1 MERYSKIFYSVIKKN
16 KGVYFLMKQSKVLI
30 PTKKEAPSDA
40 EALSHKMMI
49 RAGYIYQVSAGV
61 WSYLPLAY
69 RVIRKVENIIRDEMD
84 KAGAVEM
91 LMPGLLPADL
101 WKESGRYE
109 SYGDNLFKLKD
120 RRDRDFILGPTHEET
135 FTEVLRDSIK
145 SYKKLP
151 LVVYQLQDKFR
162 DEDRPRYGILRGKE
176 FEMLDGY
183 SFSADQEGL
192 DEAYNNQAKAYR
204 NIFDR
209 IGLNYKVILA
219 DSGTMG
225 GKNSQE
231 FSAPAEVGEDI
242 IAYTDGDYAANIEKA
257 ESKFTGVQ
265 QTAAP
270 APIEKK
276 ATPGAHTVDEAAES
290 LDLDPNQVIKTML
303 YIAKMS
309 EDEYQPVLV
318 LMRGDDEVNEAKVTN
333 ALDCEELELATEEDA
348 EKYLNAHPGSLGPV
362 GVGEEVKILADN
374 YVKVLVNMACGANED
389 GYHYVNAN
397 IDRDFRVDQFGDFRN
412 VKEGEIAPDGQPLKF
427 TPGIEIGHIFKLG
440 THYSSK
446 LGAQV
451 LDSNGR
457 LTDVIMGSYG
467 IGVTRLLSAVAEQN
481 ADENGLVWPDS
492 IAPFD
497 VHVIPVNAKKE
508 DQMAMAD
515 KIDQQLTEAG
525 YEVLVDD
532 RKERAGVKF
541 ADSDLIGIPIRVTV
555 GKKAQ
560 DGIVEIKIRKTG
572 ETVEVKQEELVNTV
586 GILLKQL
593 NEEKNK

>member
-1 MERYSKIFYSVIKKN
+1 
-16 KGVYFLMKQSKVLI
+16 MKQSKVLI

-257 ESKFTGVQ
+257 ESKFVGVQ

-290 LDLDPNQVIKTML
+290 LDLDPNQVIKSML

-333 ALDCEELELATEEDA
+333 TIDCEELELATEEDA

-362 GVGEEVKILADN
+362 GVSEEVKILADN

-389 GYHYVNAN
+389 GYHYINAN

-412 VKEGEIAPDGQPLKF
+412 VKEGEIAPDGKPLKF

-586 GILLKQL
+586 EILLKQL

>member
-1 MERYSKIFYSVIKKN
+1 
-16 KGVYFLMKQSKVLI
+16 MKQSKVLI

-257 ESKFTGVQ
+257 ESKFVGVQ

-290 LDLDPNQVIKTML
+290 LDLDPNQVIKSML
-303 YIAKMS
+303 YMAKIS

-318 LMRGDDEVNEAKVTN
+318 LMRGNDEVNEAKVTN
-333 ALDCEELELATEEDA
+333 AIDCEELELATEEDA

-412 VKEGEIAPDGQPLKF
+412 VKEGEIAPDGKPLKF

>member
-1 MERYSKIFYSVIKKN
+1 
-16 KGVYFLMKQSKVLI
+16 MKQSKVLI

-69 RVIRKVENIIRDEMD
+69 RVIRKVENIIRNEMD

-192 DEAYNNQAKAYR
+192 DEAYNNQAKACR

-290 LDLDPNQVIKTML
+290 LDLDPNQVIKSML

-412 VKEGEIAPDGQPLKF
+412 VKEGEIAPDGKPLKF

>member
-1 MERYSKIFYSVIKKN
+1 
-16 KGVYFLMKQSKVLI
+16 MKQSKVLI

-257 ESKFTGVQ
+257 ESKFVGVQ

-290 LDLDPNQVIKTML
+290 LDLDPNQVIKSIL

-333 ALDCEELELATEEDA
+333 AIDCEELELATEEDA

-389 GYHYVNAN
+389 GYHYINAN

-412 VKEGEIAPDGQPLKF
+412 VKEGEIAPDGKPLKF

>member
-1 MERYSKIFYSVIKKN
+1 
-16 KGVYFLMKQSKVLI
+16 MKQSKVLI

-257 ESKFTGVQ
+257 ESKFVGVQ

-290 LDLDPNQVIKTML
+290 LDLDPNQVIKSML

-389 GYHYVNAN
+389 GYHYINAN

-412 VKEGEIAPDGQPLKF
+412 VKEGEIAPDGKPLKF

-481 ADENGLVWPDS
+481 ADENGLVWPNS

>member
-1 MERYSKIFYSVIKKN
+1 MR
-16 KGVYFLMKQSKVLI
+16 QSKVLI

-40 EALSHKMMI
+40 EALSHQMMV

-69 RVIRKVENIIRDEMD
+69 RVIRKVENIIREEMD
-84 KAGAVEM
+84 RADAVEM
-91 LMPGLLPADL
+91 MMPGLLPADL

-109 SYGDNLFKLKD
+109 TYGDNLFKLKD

-135 FTEVLRDSIK
+135 FTEVIRDSIK

-176 FEMLDGY
+176 FEMLDAY
-183 SFSADQEGL
+183 SFSADQAGL
-192 DEAYNNQAKAYR
+192 DEAYDKQARAYR

-209 IGLNYKVILA
+209 VGLNYKVILA

-231 FSAPAEVGEDI
+231 FSAPAKVGEDI
-242 IAYTDGDYAANIEKA
+242 IAYTDGTYAANIEKA
-257 ESKFTGVQ
+257 TSKFTGVQ
-265 QTAAP
+265 QTAEP
-270 APIEKK
+270 AELTKK
-276 ATPGAHTVDEAAES
+276 ATPGAHSVDEAAES
-290 LDLDPNQVIKTML
+290 LGIPADQILKAMFFM
-303 YIAKMS
+303 AKMS
-309 EDEYQPVLV
+309 EDEYQPVMV
-318 LMRGDDEVNEAKVTN
+318 LMRGNDEVNEAKVKN
-333 ALDCEELELATEEDA
+333 ALDCEDLTLADEEDA
-348 EKYLNAHPGSLGPV
+348 VKYLGAHPGSLGPV
-362 GVGEEVKILADN
+362 GVGEDVQILADN
-374 YVKVLVNMACGANED
+374 YVKVLVNMACGANDD
-389 GYHYVNAN
+389 GHHYINAN
-397 IDRDFRVDQFGDFRN
+397 INRDFRVDQFGDFRN

-427 TPGIEIGHIFKLG
+427 TPGIEVGHIFKLG
-440 THYSSK
+440 THYSEK

-451 LDSNGR
+451 LDNNGR
-457 LTDVIMGSYG
+457 LVDVIMGSYG

-497 VHVIPVNAKKE
+497 VHVIPVNAKKD

-515 KIDQQLTEAG
+515 ELDKQLTAAG

-541 ADSDLIGIPIRVTV
+541 ADSDLIGLPIRITI
-555 GKKAQ
+555 GKKAA
-560 DGIVEIKIRKTG
+560 DGIVEVKIRKTG
-572 ETVEVKQEELVNTV
+572 ETIEVKQEEVVNTV

-593 NEEKNK
+593 NGEAK

>member
-1 MERYSKIFYSVIKKN
+1 
-16 KGVYFLMKQSKVLI
+16 
-30 PTKKEAPSDA
+30 
-40 EALSHKMMI
+40 
-49 RAGYIYQVSAGV
+49 
-61 WSYLPLAY
+61 
-69 RVIRKVENIIRDEMD
+69 
-84 KAGAVEM
+84 
-91 LMPGLLPADL
+91 
-101 WKESGRYE
+101 
-109 SYGDNLFKLKD
+109 
-120 RRDRDFILGPTHEET
+120 
-135 FTEVLRDSIK
+135 
-145 SYKKLP
+145 
-151 LVVYQLQDKFR
+151 
-162 DEDRPRYGILRGKE
+162 
-176 FEMLDGY
+176 
-183 SFSADQEGL
+183 
-192 DEAYNNQAKAYR
+192 
-204 NIFDR
+204 
-209 IGLNYKVILA
+209 
-219 DSGTMG
+219 
-225 GKNSQE
+225 
-231 FSAPAEVGEDI
+231 
-242 IAYTDGDYAANIEKA
+242 
-257 ESKFTGVQ
+257 
-265 QTAAP
+265 
-270 APIEKK
+270 
-276 ATPGAHTVDEAAES
+276 
-290 LDLDPNQVIKTML
+290 
-303 YIAKMS
+303 
-309 EDEYQPVLV
+309 
-318 LMRGDDEVNEAKVTN
+318 
-333 ALDCEELELATEEDA
+333 
-348 EKYLNAHPGSLGPV
+348 
-362 GVGEEVKILADN
+362 
-374 YVKVLVNMACGANED
+374 MACGSILD

-412 VKEGEIAPDGQPLKF
+412 VKEGEIAPDGKPLKF

>member
-1 MERYSKIFYSVIKKN
+1 
-16 KGVYFLMKQSKVLI
+16 MKQSKVLI

-290 LDLDPNQVIKTML
+290 LDLNPNQVIKSML

-374 YVKVLVNMACGANED
+374 YVKILVNMACGANED

>member
-1 MERYSKIFYSVIKKN
+1 MRQSKI
-16 KGVYFLMKQSKVLI
+16 LI

-40 EALSHKMMI
+40 EALSHKMMV

-84 KAGAVEM
+84 KADAVEM
-91 LMPGLLPADL
+91 MMPALLPADL

-135 FTEVLRDSIK
+135 FTEVIRDSIK

-183 SFSADQEGL
+183 SFSADQAGL
-192 DEAYNNQAKAYR
+192 DEAYEKQAQAYR

-209 IGLNYKVILA
+209 VGLNYKVILA

-231 FSAPAEVGEDI
+231 FSAPAKVGEDI
-242 IAYTDGDYAANIEKA
+242 IAYTDGDYAANLEKA
-257 ESKFTGVQ
+257 TSKFTGVQ
-265 QTAAP
+265 QTDAP
-270 APIEKK
+270 AELTKK
-276 ATPGAHTVDEAAES
+276 ATPGAHSVDEASES
-290 LDLDPNQVIKTML
+290 LGIDADQILKAML
-303 YIAKMS
+303 FMAKMG
-309 EDEYQPVLV
+309 EDDYQPVMV
-318 LMRGDDEVNEAKVTN
+318 LMRGNDEVNEAKVTD
-333 ALDCEELELATEEDA
+333 ALDCEELTLATEEQA
-348 EKYLNAHPGSLGPV
+348 VKYLGAHPGSLGPV
-362 GVGEEVKILADN
+362 GVGEDVKILADN
-374 YVKVLVNMACGANED
+374 YVKVLVNMACGANDD
-389 GYHYVNAN
+389 GHHYINAN
-397 IDRDFRVDQFGDFRN
+397 IDRDFRVDEFGDFRN
-412 VKEGEIAPDGQPLKF
+412 VKEGEIAPDGHPIKF

-440 THYSSK
+440 THYSDK
-446 LGAQV
+446 FGAQV
-451 LDSNGR
+451 LNENGR
-457 LTDVIMGSYG
+457 LVDVIMGCYG

-497 VHVIPVNAKKE
+497 VYVIPVNAKKD
-508 DQMAMAD
+508 DQMAMANA
-515 KIDQQLTEAG
+515 IDEQLTAAG

-541 ADSDLIGIPIRVTV
+541 ADSDLIGIPIRITI
-555 GKKAQ
+555 GKKAA
-560 DGIVEIKIRKTG
+560 DGIVEVKIRKTG
-572 ETVEVKQEELVNTV
+572 ETIEIKQEEVANTV

-593 NEEKNK
+593 NSED

>member
-1 MERYSKIFYSVIKKN
+1 MRQSKI
-16 KGVYFLMKQSKVLI
+16 LI
-30 PTKKEAPSDA
+30 PTKKEVPSDA

-69 RVIRKVENIIRDEMD
+69 RVIRKVENIIRDEMA
-84 KAGAVEM
+84 KADAVEM
-91 LMPGLLPADL
+91 MMPALLPADL

-120 RRDRDFILGPTHEET
+120 RRDRDFIMGPTHEET
-135 FTEVLRDSIK
+135 FTEVIRDSIK

-183 SFSADQEGL
+183 SFSADQAGL
-192 DEAYNNQAKAYR
+192 DEAYDKQAQAYR

-209 IGLNYKVILA
+209 VGLNYKVILA

-231 FSAPAEVGEDI
+231 FSAPAKVGEDV
-242 IAYTDGDYAANIEKA
+242 IAYTDGDYAANLEKA
-257 ESKFTGVQ
+257 TSKFTGVQ
-265 QTAAP
+265 QTAEP
-270 APIEKK
+270 AELTKK
-276 ATPGAHTVDEAAES
+276 ATPGAHSVDEVAAS
-290 LDLDPNQVIKTML
+290 LGIDADQILKAMFFM
-303 YIAKMS
+303 AKMG
-309 EDEYQPVLV
+309 EDDYQPVMV
-318 LMRGDDEVNEAKVTN
+318 LMRGNDEVNEAKVTD
-333 ALDCEELELATEEDA
+333 ALDCEELTLASEEQA
-348 EKYLNAHPGSLGPV
+348 VKYLGAHPGSLGPV
-362 GVGEEVKILADN
+362 GVGEDVKILADN
-374 YVKVLVNMACGANED
+374 YVKVLVNMACGANDD
-389 GYHYVNAN
+389 GHHYVNAN

-412 VKEGEIAPDGQPLKF
+412 VKEGEIAPDGHPIKF

-440 THYSSK
+440 THYSDK
-446 LGAQV
+446 LGAKV
-451 LDSNGR
+451 LNENGR
-457 LTDVIMGSYG
+457 LVDVIMGSYG

-497 VHVIPVNAKKE
+497 VHVIPVNAKKD
-508 DQMAMAD
+508 DQMAMANA
-515 KIDQQLTEAG
+515 IDEQLTAAG

-541 ADSDLIGIPIRVTV
+541 ADSDLIGLPIRITI
-555 GKKAQ
+555 GKKAA
-560 DGIVEIKIRKTG
+560 DGIVEVKIRKTG
-572 ETVEVKQEELVNTV
+572 ETIEVKQEEVANTV

-593 NEEKNK
+593 NSQNN

>member
-1 MERYSKIFYSVIKKN
+1 
-16 KGVYFLMKQSKVLI
+16 MKQSKVLI

-290 LDLDPNQVIKTML
+290 LDLDPNQVIKSML

-412 VKEGEIAPDGQPLKF
+412 VKEGEIAPDGKPLKF

>member
-1 MERYSKIFYSVIKKN
+1 
-16 KGVYFLMKQSKVLI
+16 MKQSKVLI

-290 LDLDPNQVIKTML
+290 LDLDPNQVIKSML

-318 LMRGDDEVNEAKVTN
+318 LMRGNDDVNDAKVTN

>member
-1 MERYSKIFYSVIKKN
+1 MRQSKI
-16 KGVYFLMKQSKVLI
+16 LI

-40 EALSHKMMI
+40 EALSHKMMV

-84 KAGAVEM
+84 KADAVEM
-91 LMPGLLPADL
+91 MMPALLPADL

-135 FTEVLRDSIK
+135 FTEVIRDSIK

-183 SFSADQEGL
+183 SFSADQAGL
-192 DEAYNNQAKAYR
+192 DEAYEKQAQAYR

-209 IGLNYKVILA
+209 VGLNYKVILA

-231 FSAPAEVGEDI
+231 FSAPAKVGEDI
-242 IAYTDGDYAANIEKA
+242 IAYTDGDYAANLEKA
-257 ESKFTGVQ
+257 TSKFNGVQ
-265 QTAAP
+265 QTDAP
-270 APIEKK
+270 AELTKK
-276 ATPGAHTVDEAAES
+276 ATPGAHSVDEAAES
-290 LDLDPNQVIKTML
+290 LGIDADQILKAML
-303 YIAKMS
+303 FIAKMG
-309 EDEYQPVLV
+309 EDDYQPVMV
-318 LMRGDDEVNEAKVTN
+318 LMRGNDEVNEAKVTD
-333 ALDCEELELATEEDA
+333 ALDCEELTLATEEQA
-348 EKYLNAHPGSLGPV
+348 VKYLGAHPGSLGPV
-362 GVGEEVKILADN
+362 GVGEDVKILADN
-374 YVKVLVNMACGANED
+374 YVKVLVNMACGANDD
-389 GYHYVNAN
+389 GHHYINAN
-397 IDRDFRVDQFGDFRN
+397 IDRDFRVDEFGDFRN
-412 VKEGEIAPDGQPLKF
+412 VKEGEIAPDGHPIKF

-440 THYSSK
+440 THYSDK
-446 LGAQV
+446 FGAQV
-451 LDSNGR
+451 LNENGR
-457 LTDVIMGSYG
+457 LVDVIMGCYG

-497 VHVIPVNAKKE
+497 VHVIPVNAKKD
-508 DQMAMAD
+508 DQMAMANA
-515 KIDQQLTEAG
+515 IDEQLTAAG

-541 ADSDLIGIPIRVTV
+541 ADSDLIGIPIRITI
-555 GKKAQ
+555 GKKAA
-560 DGIVEIKIRKTG
+560 DGIVEVKIRKTG
-572 ETVEVKQEELVNTV
+572 ETIEVKQEEVANTV

-593 NEEKNK
+593 SSED

>member
-1 MERYSKIFYSVIKKN
+1 
-16 KGVYFLMKQSKVLI
+16 MKQSKVLI

-265 QTAAP
+265 QTAAL

-290 LDLDPNQVIKTML
+290 LDLDPNQVIKSML

-572 ETVEVKQEELVNTV
+572 EAVEVKQEELVNTV

>member
-1 MERYSKIFYSVIKKN
+1 
-16 KGVYFLMKQSKVLI
+16 MKQSKVLI

-135 FTEVLRDSIK
+135 FTEVLSDSIK

-209 IGLNYKVILA
+209 IGLNYKIILA

-290 LDLDPNQVIKTML
+290 LDLDPNQVIKSML

-389 GYHYVNAN
+389 DYHYVNAN

>member
-1 MERYSKIFYSVIKKN
+1 
-16 KGVYFLMKQSKVLI
+16 MKQSKVLI

-257 ESKFTGVQ
+257 ESKFVGVQ

-290 LDLDPNQVIKTML
+290 LDLDPNQVIKSML

-333 ALDCEELELATEEDA
+333 AIDCEELELATEEDA

-362 GVGEEVKILADN
+362 GVSEEVKILADN

-389 GYHYVNAN
+389 GYHYINAN

-412 VKEGEIAPDGQPLKF
+412 VKEGEIAPDGKPLKF

>member
-1 MERYSKIFYSVIKKN
+1 
-16 KGVYFLMKQSKVLI
+16 MKQSKVLI

-290 LDLDPNQVIKTML
+290 LDLDPNQVIKSML

-318 LMRGDDEVNEAKVTN
+318 LMRGNDEVNDAKVTN

-560 DGIVEIKIRKTG
+560 DGIVEIKIRKTC

>member
-1 MERYSKIFYSVIKKN
+1 MRQSKI
-16 KGVYFLMKQSKVLI
+16 LI
-30 PTKKEAPSDA
+30 PTKKEVPSDA

-69 RVIRKVENIIRDEMD
+69 RVIRKVENIIRDEMA
-84 KAGAVEM
+84 KADAVEM
-91 LMPGLLPADL
+91 MMPALLPADL

-120 RRDRDFILGPTHEET
+120 RRDRDFIMGPTHEET
-135 FTEVLRDSIK
+135 FTEVIRDSIK

-183 SFSADQEGL
+183 SFSADQAGL
-192 DEAYNNQAKAYR
+192 DEAYDKQAQAYR

-209 IGLNYKVILA
+209 VGLNYKVILA

-231 FSAPAEVGEDI
+231 FSAPAKVGEDV
-242 IAYTDGDYAANIEKA
+242 IAYTDGDYAANLEKA
-257 ESKFTGVQ
+257 TSKFTGVQ
-265 QTAAP
+265 QTAEP
-270 APIEKK
+270 AELTKK
-276 ATPGAHTVDEAAES
+276 ATPGAHSVDEAAAS
-290 LDLDPNQVIKTML
+290 LGIDADQILKAMFFM
-303 YIAKMS
+303 AKMG
-309 EDEYQPVLV
+309 EDDYQPVMV
-318 LMRGDDEVNEAKVTN
+318 LMRGNDEVNEAKVTD
-333 ALDCEELELATEEDA
+333 ALDCEELTLASEEQA
-348 EKYLNAHPGSLGPV
+348 VKYLGAHPGSLGPV
-362 GVGEEVKILADN
+362 GVGEDVKILADN
-374 YVKVLVNMACGANED
+374 YVKVLVNMACGANDD
-389 GYHYVNAN
+389 GHHYVNAN

-412 VKEGEIAPDGQPLKF
+412 VKEGEIAPDGHPIKF

-440 THYSSK
+440 THYSDK
-446 LGAQV
+446 LGAKV
-451 LDSNGR
+451 LNENGR
-457 LTDVIMGSYG
+457 LVDVIMGSYG

-497 VHVIPVNAKKE
+497 VHVIPVNAKKD
-508 DQMAMAD
+508 DQMAMANA
-515 KIDQQLTEAG
+515 IDEQLTAAG

-541 ADSDLIGIPIRVTV
+541 ADSDLIGLPIRITI
-555 GKKAQ
+555 GKKAA
-560 DGIVEIKIRKTG
+560 DGIVEVKIRKTG
-572 ETVEVKQEELVNTV
+572 ETIEVKQEEVANTV

-593 NEEKNK
+593 NSQNN

>member
-1 MERYSKIFYSVIKKN
+1 MQQSKI
-16 KGVYFLMKQSKVLI
+16 LI

-40 EALSHKMMI
+40 EALSHKMMV

-61 WSYLPLAY
+61 WAYLPMAY
-69 RVIRKVENIIRDEMD
+69 RVIRKVENIIRQEME

-91 LMPGLLPADL
+91 MMPALLPADL

-120 RRDRDFILGPTHEET
+120 RRDRDFIMGPTHEET
-135 FTEVLRDSIK
+135 FTEVIRDSIK

-183 SFSADQEGL
+183 SFSADQAGL
-192 DEAYNNQAKAYR
+192 DQAYDLQARAYR

-209 IGLNYKVILA
+209 IGLDYKVILA

-242 IAYTDGDYAANIEKA
+242 IAYTDGDYAANLEKA
-257 ESKFTGVQ
+257 TSKFTGVQ
-265 QTAAP
+265 QTAEP
-270 APIEKK
+270 EKLEKK
-276 ATPGAHTVDEAAES
+276 PTPGAHSVDEAAES
-290 LDLDPNQVIKTML
+290 LGIDSNQIIKTMF
-303 YIAKMS
+303 YMAKMS
-309 EDEYQPVLV
+309 EEETQPVLV
-318 LMRGDDEVNEAKVTN
+318 LMRGNDEVNEAK
-333 ALDCEELELATEEDA
+333 LKDELGCEELELAEEEDA
-348 EKYLNAHPGSLGPV
+348 VKYLGAHPGSLGPV
-362 GVGEEVKILADN
+362 GVGEDVKIYADN
-374 YVKVLVNMACGANED
+374 YVKVMVNMACGANDD
-389 GYHYVNAN
+389 GHHYINAN

-412 VKEGEIAPDGQPLKF
+412 VKEGEIAPDGHPIKF

-440 THYSSK
+440 THYSKK

-451 LDSNGR
+451 LDNNGR
-457 LTDVIMGSYG
+457 LVDVIMGSYG
-467 IGVTRLLSAVAEQN
+467 IGVSRLLSAVAEQT
-481 ADENGLVWPDS
+481 ADDNGLVWPDS

-497 VHVIPVNAKKE
+497 VHVIPVNAKKA
-508 DQMAMAD
+508 DQMEMANE
-515 KIDQQLTEAG
+515 LTVALEKAG
-525 YEVLVDD
+525 YDVLVDD

-541 ADSDLIGIPIRVTV
+541 ADSDLIGIPIRITV
-555 GKKAQ
+555 GKKAS
-560 DGIVEIKIRKTG
+560 DGIVEVKIRKTG
-572 ETVEVKQEELVNTV
+572 ETVEVKTEEVVNTV
-586 GILLKQL
+586 AILLKQL
-593 NEEKNK
+593 SGQDDAEAK

>member
-1 MERYSKIFYSVIKKN
+1 
-16 KGVYFLMKQSKVLI
+16 MKQSKVLI

-40 EALSHKMMI
+40 EVLSHKMMI

-69 RVIRKVENIIRDEMD
+69 RVIRKIEGIIRDEMES
-84 KAGAVEM
+84 AGAIEM
-91 LMPGLLPADL
+91 MMPALVPADL
-101 WKESGRYE
+101 WKKSGRYE
-109 SYGDNLFKLKD
+109 SYGDNLFKLTD
-120 RRDRDFILGPTHEET
+120 RRDREFILGPTHEET
-135 FTEVLRDSIK
+135 FTEVIRDSIK

-183 SFSADQEGL
+183 SFSADQKGL
-192 DEAYNNQAKAYR
+192 DDAYELQAKAYR

-219 DSGTMG
+219 DSGTIG

-231 FSAPAEVGEDI
+231 FSAPAEIGEDI
-242 IAYTDGDYAANIEKA
+242 IAYTDGDYAANLEKA
-257 ESKFTGVQ
+257 VSKFTGVQ
-265 QTAAP
+265 QTAAQ
-270 APIEKK
+270 APLEKK

-290 LDLDPNQVIKTML
+290 LAMDSSQVIKSML
-303 YIAKMS
+303 YIAKMG

-318 LMRGDDEVNEAKVTN
+318 LMRGNDEVNEAKVTN

-348 EKYLNAHPGSLGPV
+348 MKYLNAHPGSLGPV
-362 GVGEEVKILADN
+362 GVNEDVKILADN
-374 YVKVLVNMACGANED
+374 YVKILVNMACGANED

-412 VKEGEIAPDGQPLKF
+412 VKEGEIAPDGNPIKF
-427 TPGIEIGHIFKLG
+427 TNGIEIGHIFKLG
-440 THYSSK
+440 TLYSQK

-451 LDSNGR
+451 LDQNGR
-457 LTDVIMGSYG
+457 LTDVIMGCYG
-467 IGVTRLLSAVAEQN
+467 IGVSRLLSAVAEQN

-497 VHVIPVNAKKE
+497 IHVIPVNAKKE

-572 ETVEVKQEELVNTV
+572 ETVEVKQEELVNTI

-593 NEEKNK
+593 NEEANK

>member
-1 MERYSKIFYSVIKKN
+1 MRQSKI
-16 KGVYFLMKQSKVLI
+16 LI

-84 KAGAVEM
+84 KADAVEM
-91 LMPGLLPADL
+91 MMPALLPADL

-135 FTEVLRDSIK
+135 FTEVIRDSIK

-183 SFSADQEGL
+183 SFSADQAGL
-192 DEAYNNQAKAYR
+192 DEAYEKQAQAYR

-209 IGLNYKVILA
+209 VGLNYKVILA

-231 FSAPAEVGEDI
+231 FSAPAKVGEDI
-242 IAYTDGDYAANIEKA
+242 IAYTDGDYAANLEKA
-257 ESKFTGVQ
+257 TSKFTGVQ
-265 QTAAP
+265 QTAEP
-270 APIEKK
+270 AELAKK
-276 ATPGAHTVDEAAES
+276 ATPGAHSVDEAAES
-290 LDLDPNQVIKTML
+290 LGIDADQILKAMFFM
-303 YIAKMS
+303 AKIG
-309 EDEYQPVLV
+309 EDDYQPVMV
-318 LMRGDDEVNEAKVTN
+318 LMRGNDEVNEAKVTD
-333 ALDCEELELATEEDA
+333 ALGCEELTLATEEQA
-348 EKYLNAHPGSLGPV
+348 VKYLGAHPGSLGPV
-362 GVGEEVKILADN
+362 GVGEDVKILADN
-374 YVKVLVNMACGANED
+374 YVKVLVNMACGANDD
-389 GYHYVNAN
+389 GHHYINAN
-397 IDRDFRVDQFGDFRN
+397 IDRDFRVDEFGDFRN
-412 VKEGEIAPDGQPLKF
+412 VKEGEIAPDGHPIKF

-440 THYSSK
+440 THYSDK
-446 LGAQV
+446 FGAQV
-451 LDSNGR
+451 LNENGR
-457 LTDVIMGSYG
+457 LVDVIMGCYG

-497 VHVIPVNAKKE
+497 VHVIPVNAKKD
-508 DQMAMAD
+508 DQMAMANA
-515 KIDQQLTEAG
+515 IDEQLTAAG

-541 ADSDLIGIPIRVTV
+541 ADSDLIGIPIRITI
-555 GKKAQ
+555 GKKAA
-560 DGIVEIKIRKTG
+560 DGIVEVKIRKTG
-572 ETVEVKQEELVNTV
+572 ETIEVKQEEVANTV

-593 NEEKNK
+593 NSED

>member
-1 MERYSKIFYSVIKKN
+1 
-16 KGVYFLMKQSKVLI
+16 MKQSKVLI

-69 RVIRKVENIIRDEMD
+69 RVIRKVENIIRNEMD

-135 FTEVLRDSIK
+135 FTEVLRDSVK

-290 LDLDPNQVIKTML
+290 LDLDPNQVIKSML

-318 LMRGDDEVNEAKVTN
+318 LMRGNDEVNDAKVTN
-333 ALDCEELELATEEDA
+333 ALDCEELELATEEDT

-412 VKEGEIAPDGQPLKF
+412 VKEGEIAPDGKPLKF

-497 VHVIPVNAKKE
+497 VHVIPINAKKE

>member
-1 MERYSKIFYSVIKKN
+1 
-16 KGVYFLMKQSKVLI
+16 MKQSKVLI

-265 QTAAP
+265 QTAAT

-290 LDLDPNQVIKTML
+290 LDLDPNQVIKSML
-303 YIAKMS
+303 YIAKIS

-389 GYHYVNAN
+389 GYHYINAN

-412 VKEGEIAPDGQPLKF
+412 VKEGEIAPDGKPLKF

>member
-1 MERYSKIFYSVIKKN
+1 
-16 KGVYFLMKQSKVLI
+16 MKQSKVLI

-290 LDLDPNQVIKTML
+290 LDLDPNQVIKSML

-309 EDEYQPVLV
+309 EDDYQPVLV

-333 ALDCEELELATEEDA
+333 ALD
-348 EKYLNAHPGSLGPV
+348 
-362 GVGEEVKILADN
+362 
-374 YVKVLVNMACGANED
+374 
-389 GYHYVNAN
+389 
-397 IDRDFRVDQFGDFRN
+397 
-412 VKEGEIAPDGQPLKF
+412 
-427 TPGIEIGHIFKLG
+427 
-440 THYSSK
+440 
-446 LGAQV
+446 
-451 LDSNGR
+451 
-457 LTDVIMGSYG
+457 
-467 IGVTRLLSAVAEQN
+467 
-481 ADENGLVWPDS
+481 
-492 IAPFD
+492 
-497 VHVIPVNAKKE
+497 
-508 DQMAMAD
+508 
-515 KIDQQLTEAG
+515 
-525 YEVLVDD
+525 
-532 RKERAGVKF
+532 
-541 ADSDLIGIPIRVTV
+541 LIT
-555 GKKAQ
+555 
-560 DGIVEIKIRKTG
+560 
-572 ETVEVKQEELVNTV
+572 
-586 GILLKQL
+586 
-593 NEEKNK
+593 

>member
-1 MERYSKIFYSVIKKN
+1 
-16 KGVYFLMKQSKVLI
+16 MKQSKVLI

-135 FTEVLRDSIK
+135 FTEVLRDSVK

-257 ESKFTGVQ
+257 ESKFVGVQ

-290 LDLDPNQVIKTML
+290 LDLDPNQVIKSML

-333 ALDCEELELATEEDA
+333 TIDCEELELATEEDA

-362 GVGEEVKILADN
+362 GVSEEVKILADN

-389 GYHYVNAN
+389 GYHYINAN

-412 VKEGEIAPDGQPLKF
+412 VKEGEIAPDGKPLKF

-586 GILLKQL
+586 EILLKQL

>member
-1 MERYSKIFYSVIKKN
+1 MRQSKI
-16 KGVYFLMKQSKVLI
+16 LI

-69 RVIRKVENIIRDEMD
+69 RVIRKVENIIRDEMA
-84 KAGAVEM
+84 KADAVEM
-91 LMPGLLPADL
+91 MMPALLPADL
-101 WKESGRYE
+101 WKKSGRYE

-135 FTEVLRDSIK
+135 LTEVIRDSIK

-183 SFSADQEGL
+183 SFSADQAGL
-192 DEAYNNQAKAYR
+192 DEAYDKQAQAYR

-209 IGLNYKVILA
+209 VGLNYKVILA

-231 FSAPAEVGEDI
+231 FSAPAKVGEDV
-242 IAYTDGDYAANIEKA
+242 IAYTDGDYAANLEKA
-257 ESKFTGVQ
+257 TSKFTGVQ
-265 QTAAP
+265 QTAEP
-270 APIEKK
+270 AELTKK
-276 ATPGAHTVDEAAES
+276 ATPGAHSVDEAAES
-290 LDLDPNQVIKTML
+290 LGIDADQILKAMFF
-303 YIAKMS
+303 IAKMG
-309 EDEYQPVLV
+309 EDDYQPVMV
-318 LMRGDDEVNEAKVTN
+318 LMRGNDEVNEAKVTD
-333 ALDCEELELATEEDA
+333 ALDCEELTLATEDQA
-348 EKYLNAHPGSLGPV
+348 VKYLGAHPGSLGPV
-362 GVGEEVKILADN
+362 GVGEDVKILADN
-374 YVKVLVNMACGANED
+374 YVKVLVNMACGANDD
-389 GYHYVNAN
+389 GHHYINAN

-412 VKEGEIAPDGQPLKF
+412 VKEGEIAPDGHPIKF

-440 THYSSK
+440 THYSDK
-446 LGAQV
+446 FGAQV
-451 LDSNGR
+451 LNKNGR
-457 LTDVIMGSYG
+457 LVDVIMGCYG

-497 VHVIPVNAKKE
+497 VHVIPVNAKKD
-508 DQMAMAD
+508 DQMAMANA
-515 KIDQQLTEAG
+515 IDQQLTAAG

-541 ADSDLIGIPIRVTV
+541 ADADLIGLPIRITI
-555 GKKAQ
+555 GKKAA
-560 DGIVEIKIRKTG
+560 DGIVEVKIRKTG
-572 ETVEVKQEELVNTV
+572 ETIEVKQEEVANTV

-593 NEEKNK
+593 NRQKN